1 MIEQEVVVARA
12 EPGRVW
18 VVPLSS
24 GCSVCKQSC
33 LASLFVAKS
42 SERFEQECEVPTSF
56 ALEKKDHAIAGIPK
70 NALLV
75 ASLTIYGFPLVVFL
89 ASSLVGEVIA
99 QWFDIS
105 DSDGLAA
112 IAGILGLVLALVFLR
127 LNPARLSCDSRIIL
141 LRPAHRG

>member
-1 MIEQEVVVARA
+1 
-12 EPGRVW
+12 
-18 VVPLSS
+18 
-24 GCSVCKQSC
+24 

-89 ASSLVGEVIA
+89 ASSLIGEVIA

-127 LNPARLSCDSRIIL
+127 LNPARLSRDSRIIL